1 MEVGKL
7 ADLVLWDP
15 GWFAVRPRL
24 VLKGGAVASAPIGDA
39 NASIPTPQPVL
50 QRPMFGAA
58 PAAAPMLS
66 VSWVAPAAL
75 ENGLV
80 EDLGLR
86 RRLVALA
93 ETRGVGKADMV
104 GNDALPAIDVDAD
117 TFVVTVDGDEI
128 DPLPATEL
136 PLAQRYSLF

>member
-1 MEVGKL
+1 
-7 ADLVLWDP
+7 LVI
-15 GWFAVRPRL
+15 
-24 VLKGGAVASAPIGDA
+24 KGGAIVSAPIGDA

-58 PAAAPMLS
+58 ASVAPTLS

-75 ENGLV
+75 EAGIA
-80 EDLGLR
+80 DRLGLIR
-86 RRLVALA
+86 ELAPVAD
-93 ETRGVGKADMV
+93 TRGVTKRDMAL
-104 GNDALPAIDVDAD
+104 NDALPDIAVDPA

-128 DPLPATEL
+128 EPQPVTEL